1 MNPKRWRIQPVRKHS
16 LAFTEEVDTNIERD
30 VGRRYIGLMKL
41 FVAKVCLE
49 NLHPSL
55 HRISSGIMRRSRA
68 LQAVLINYLPVAANT
83 APVTLHHCPR
93 TLIQKIHADTP
104 FKAVLFP

>member
-1 MNPKRWRIQPVRKHS
+1 MNCKRWRIQTVRKHG
-16 LAFTEEVDTNIERD
+16 LAFTEEVDTNSERD

-55 HRISSGIMRRSRA
+55 HHISSGITRRSRA
-68 LQAVLINYLPVAANT
+68 RYKQS
-83 APVTLHHCPR
+83 
-93 TLIQKIHADTP
+93 
-104 FKAVLFP
+104 